1 MVVGERSKGSYGEVG
16 GYGGGLGRPPTK
28 KEQSELI
35 EAGVRRGYKAETLAV
50 VRQQW
55 LKGHG
60 VG

>member
-1 MVVGERSKGSYGEVG
+1 MEERRT
-16 GYGGGLGRPPTK
+16 GLGCPPTK

-50 VRQQW
+50 VHQQW